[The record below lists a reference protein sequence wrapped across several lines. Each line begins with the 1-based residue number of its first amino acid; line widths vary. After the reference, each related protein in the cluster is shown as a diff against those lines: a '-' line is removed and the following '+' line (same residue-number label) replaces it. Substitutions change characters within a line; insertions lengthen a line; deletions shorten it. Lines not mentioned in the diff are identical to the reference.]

1 MMHDILIKNGLIY
14 LDHEFIRMNIG
25 ISGNRITYTGRQE
38 VHAGQTIDASGCAV
52 LPGVMNAH
60 THLSMCLL
68 RGVAEDQPL
77 ERWLSETVWPI
88 EKKLS
93 ARDIYY
99 GSLLGIYEMLRTG
112 TTCFSDLYIE
122 MDMTARAVLETGI
135 RACLCYGMA
144 DRGDE
149 SRGREEL
156 RIGREFVKKWHQK
169 GTITA
174 LYGPHS
180 TYTCTPEFLKEVKE
194 VADND
199 GLKVQIHAS
208 ENSWEIDEVRKKYGM
223 TPVELLNSIGFLD
236 ENTILAHCVRVSDSE
251 IEIIKRRK
259 AHIVHNP
266 ISNLKLSAGIAPVF
280 KFVLKGIN
288 VALGTDGAASNN
300 SYNMFEEIK
309 ITPLLQKCL
318 SGNASALK
326 AYESID
332 MATKNGYRAYGL
344 EGGEI
349 KEGKLADIVIID
361 VSSPSYHPSYN
372 LINNIVYSGNGYDV
386 RDVIV
391 DGKIVVEKGKVLTID
406 REKIIDKVERIKRR
420 IMDNGQENTSD
431 KR

>member
-1 MMHDILIKNGLIY
+1 MLDILIKNGLIY
-14 LDHEFIRMNIG
+14 VNGEFIRMNIG
-25 ISGNRITYTGRQE
+25 ISGNRISYTGKSDLPAE
-38 VHAGQTIDASGCAV
+38 KIIDAGGCAV
-52 LPGVMNAH
+52 LPGLMNAH
-60 THLSMCLL
+60 AHLSMCLL

-77 ERWLSETVWPI
+77 EKWLRETVWPL
-88 EKKLS
+88 ERKLS

-122 MDMTARAVLETGI
+122 MDMTAKAVLETGI

-156 RIGREFVKKWHQK
+156 KIGREFVRKWHGK

-180 TYTCTPEFLKEVKE
+180 TYTCTPKFLKEVKE
-194 VADND
+194 VAIED

-208 ENSWEIDEVRKKYGM
+208 ENLWEIEEVRKKYNM
-223 TPVELLNSIGFLD
+223 TPVELLSNIGFLD
-236 ENTILAHCVRVSDSE
+236 NNTILAHCVRVDENDISM
-251 IEIIKRRK
+251 IKK
-259 AHIVHNP
+259 AGAHIVHNP

-280 KFVLKGIN
+280 KFFNNGIN

-300 SYNMFEEIK
+300 SYNLFEEIK
-309 ITPLLQKCL
+309 ITPLLQKYI
-318 SGNASALK
+318 SGDASTIRAH
-326 AYESID
+326 ESID
-332 MATKNGYRAYGL
+332 MATRNGYRAYGL
-344 EGGEI
+344 DGGELF
-349 KEGKLADIVIID
+349 EGNLADIIIMD
-361 VSSPSYHPSYN
+361 VSSPSYFPSYN

-391 DGKIVVEKGKVLTID
+391 DGKVVVENRNVLTID
-406 REKIIDKVERIKRR
+406 REKILEKVERIKRR
-420 IMDNGQENTSD
+420 IMG
-431 KR
+431 